1 MSSKSVWTSGF
12 AAPKVIAVELPSAG
26 LPIVKA
32 NAQQASAESAE
43 VKIDNR
49 FLAACFRSDEMAKR
63 DLRSA

>member
-49 FLAACFRSDEMAKR
+49 FLAA
-63 DLRSA
+63 